1 MFANIGTQLLY
12 LNHHVSS
19 ILYIRAVGS
28 TCTCISQKETYNKM
42 RDKYIR
48 EKIFLILI
56 LILLY
61 QTLIGVISESKCS
74 SNMIIWKIPGRPITP
89 LLNPLLLKT

>member
-19 ILYIRAVGS
+19 ILYIKAVWS

-48 EKIFLILI
+48 EKNIM
-56 LILLY
+56 
-61 QTLIGVISESKCS
+61 K
-74 SNMIIWKIPGRPITP
+74 
-89 LLNPLLLKT
+89 